1 MIRRPSAILVLLT
14 GLNLFNYLDRLV
26 LAAVLPKIQ
35 GELLHHSSF
44 LGGLLETVF
53 LIGYFV
59 TAPIFG
65 SLGDRMARKWL
76 IAAGVIV
83 WSGATCASGLATT
96 ALGLVAARA
105 FVGIGE
111 ASYATLAP
119 TIIDDITPPEKR
131 GRALAYFYAA
141 TPIGGA
147 LGYLVGGFVEVRWGW
162 RSAFFV
168 AGGPGLV
175 FALVCLMIAEP
186 ARKVLTEKPNVRRD
200 LRRLLTVDLYRQGV
214 YGFCAYTAAIG
225 AFSYWAPTFLFRRYG
240 LALDKANFRFGV
252 ITVVAGALATAIGGK
267 WADNVRHEVAAEHG
281 GGALDASEVVERE
294 TVRGLL
300 RICAIGTAI
309 GAPLVVACFLAP
321 SSGAFFVLVF
331 FCILALFLGTSPINA
346 VILRAVPPEV
356 RASAMAVSIFA
367 IHLLGDLWS
376 KPFVGLLIDHL
387 PVDVAMLASLPVAI
401 ALSAVIWWP
410 RKRQVFPS

>member
-35 GELLHHSSF
+35 LELGLSNF

-53 LIGYFV
+53 LIGYFA

-76 IAAGVIV
+76 IGAGVIV
-83 WSGATCASGLATT
+83 WSAATCASGLATT
-96 ALGLVAARA
+96 AVGLVVARA

-119 TIIDDITPPEKR
+119 TIIDDITAPEKR

-147 LGYLVGGFVEVRWGW
+147 LGYLVGGFIEARYGW
-162 RSAFFV
+162 RHAFFV

-175 FALVCLMIAEP
+175 FAVFCLAIAEP
-186 ARKVLTEKPNVRRD
+186 ARKVLTEKADIKRD

-225 AFSYWAPTFLFRRYG
+225 AFSYWAPTFLFKRFG
-240 LALDKANFRFGV
+240 LALNVANFRFGV

-267 WADNVRHEVAAEHG
+267 WADDVRSKAAREHAEG
-281 GGALDASEVVERE
+281 DVENA

-300 RICAIGTAI
+300 RICALGSAI
-309 GAPLVVACFLAP
+309 GAPLAVACFLAP
-321 SSGAFFVLVF
+321 SSTIFFVLVF
-331 FCILALFLGTSPINA
+331 FCILALFLCTSPINA
-346 VILRAVPPEV
+346 IVLRSVPPEV

-376 KPFVGLLIDHL
+376 KPFVGILIDHWA
-387 PVDVAMLASLPVAI
+387 VEVAMMTLPVAI
-401 ALSAVIWWP
+401 AVSAFIWWP
-410 RKRQVFPS
+410 RKAKA

>member
-35 GELLHHSSF
+35 IELGLSG
-44 LGGLLETVF
+44 LMGGLLETVF

-65 SLGDRMARKWL
+65 SLGDRTARKWL
-76 IAAGVIV
+76 IAGGVIV
-83 WSGATCASGLATT
+83 WSAATCASGLATT
-96 ALGLVAARA
+96 AAGLVAARA

-119 TIIDDITPPEKR
+119 TIIDDITAPEKR

-147 LGYLVGGFVEVRWGW
+147 LGYLVGGFVEAHTHSW
-162 RSAFFV
+162 RNAFFV

-175 FALVCLMIAEP
+175 FALVCLLIAEP
-186 ARKVLTEKPNVRRD
+186 ARKVLTEKANMRRD
-200 LRRLLTVDLYRQGV
+200 LGRLLSVDLYRQGV

-225 AFSYWAPTFLFRRYG
+225 AFSYWAPTFLFKRYG
-240 LALDKANFRFGV
+240 LALNVANFRFGV

-267 WADNVRHEVAAEHG
+267 WADNIRQKVAADHA
-281 GGALDASEVVERE
+281 GASDVIERE

-300 RICAIGTAI
+300 RICAL
-309 GAPLVVACFLAP
+309 GAAVGVPLVVACFLAP
-321 SSGAFFVLVF
+321 SPGAFFVVVF
-331 FCILALFLGTSPINA
+331 FAILALFLGTSPINA

-376 KPFVGLLIDHL
+376 KPFVGFLIDHL
-387 PVDVAMLASLPVAI
+387 PVDVAMLAFLPIAI
-401 ALSAVIWWP
+401 VVSAAIWWP
-410 RKRQVFPS
+410 RKRQVSPS

>member
-1 MIRRPSAILVLLT
+1 MIRRPGAILVLLT

-35 GELLHHSSF
+35 LELGLSSF

-53 LIGYFV
+53 LVGYFV

-76 IAAGVIV
+76 IAGGVIV
-83 WSGATCASGLATT
+83 WSAATCASGIATT
-96 ALGLVAARA
+96 LLGLVVARA

-119 TIIDDITPPEKR
+119 TIIDDITAPEKR

-168 AGGPGLV
+168 AGGPGLLFAV
-175 FALVCLMIAEP
+175 FCLFIVEP
-186 ARKVLTEKPNVRRD
+186 ARKVLTEKADIRRD

-214 YGFCAYTAAIG
+214 FGFCAYTAAIG
-225 AFSYWAPTFLFRRYG
+225 AFSYWAPTFLFKRYG
-240 LALDKANFRFGV
+240 LALNVANFRFGV

-267 WADNVRHEVAAEHG
+267 WADIIRRKVAADH
-281 GGALDASEVVERE
+281 APDAVERE

-300 RICAIGTAI
+300 RICALGSAI
-309 GAPLVVACFLAP
+309 GAPIAVACFLAP
-321 SSGAFFVLVF
+321 SPSVFFVLVF

-346 VILRAVPPEV
+346 VVLRSVPPEV
-356 RASAMAVSIFA
+356 RASAMAMSIFA

-376 KPFVGLLIDHL
+376 KPFVGILIDHFPIEL
-387 PVDVAMLASLPVAI
+387 AMMLLPVAVAVS
-401 ALSAVIWWP
+401 ALIWWP
-410 RKRQVFPS
+410 RKARPRRR

>member
-35 GELLHHSSF
+35 LELGLSNF

-53 LIGYFV
+53 LIGYFA

-83 WSGATCASGLATT
+83 WSAATCASGLTTT
-96 ALGLVAARA
+96 ALGLVVARA
-105 FVGIGE
+105 FVGVGE

-119 TIIDDITPPEKR
+119 TIIDDITAPEKR

-162 RSAFFV
+162 RHAFFV
-168 AGGPGLV
+168 AGGPGLA
-175 FALVCLMIAEP
+175 FALFCLWIAEP
-186 ARKVLTEKPNVRRD
+186 ARKVLTEKADVRRD
-200 LRRLLTVDLYRQGV
+200 LRRLLSVDLYRQGV
-214 YGFCAYTAAIG
+214 LGYCAYTAAIG
-225 AFSYWAPTFLFRRYG
+225 AFSYWAPTFLFKRYG
-240 LALDKANFRFGV
+240 LALNVANFRFGV

-267 WADNVRHEVAAEHG
+267 WADNVRRKVAAST
-281 GGALDASEVVERE
+281 ATTRSSARRCVASSASA
-294 TVRGLL
+294 
-300 RICAIGTAI
+300 RIGSAI
-309 GAPLVVACFLAP
+309 GAPIAVACFLSP
-321 SSGAFFVLVF
+321 SPTLFFVLVF

-346 VILRAVPPEV
+346 IVLASVPPEV

-376 KPFVGLLIDHL
+376 KPFVGMLIDHCARRAGDDDA
-387 PVDVAMLASLPVAI
+387 PRGVVV
-401 ALSAVIWWP
+401 SAVIWWP
-410 RKRQVFPS
+410 RKQKAPAVSSS

>member
-1 MIRRPSAILVLLT
+1 MIRRPGAILVLLT

-35 GELLHHSSF
+35 LELGLSSF

-53 LIGYFV
+53 LVGYFV

-76 IAAGVIV
+76 IAGGVIV
-83 WSGATCASGLATT
+83 WSAATCASGIATT
-96 ALGLVAARA
+96 LLGLVVARA

-119 TIIDDITPPEKR
+119 TIIDDITAPEKR

-168 AGGPGLV
+168 AGGPGLLFAV
-175 FALVCLMIAEP
+175 FCLFIVEP
-186 ARKVLTEKPNVRRD
+186 ARKVLTEKADIRRD

-214 YGFCAYTAAIG
+214 FGFCAYTAAIG
-225 AFSYWAPTFLFRRYG
+225 AFSYWAPTFLFKRYG
-240 LALDKANFRFGV
+240 LALNVANFRFGV

-267 WADNVRHEVAAEHG
+267 WADNIRRKVAADH
-281 GGALDASEVVERE
+281 APDAVERE

-300 RICAIGTAI
+300 RICALGSAI
-309 GAPLVVACFLAP
+309 GAPIAVACFLAP
-321 SSGAFFVLVF
+321 SPSVFFVLVF

-346 VILRAVPPEV
+346 VVLRSVPPEV
-356 RASAMAVSIFA
+356 RASAMAMSIFA

-376 KPFVGLLIDHL
+376 KPFVGILIDHFPIEL
-387 PVDVAMLASLPVAI
+387 AMMLLPVAVAVS
-401 ALSAVIWWP
+401 ALIWWP
-410 RKRQVFPS
+410 RKARPGRR